1 MSMKQS
7 ILRRIVLTILLGLAG
22 FALSAQN
29 HRIEGL
35 VMDETNQPVPGA
47 AILVKGTAN
56 LGTSTDLD
64 GHFTL
69 VASGNAELLV
79 TCIGYMDESVQ
90 VNGRDKI
97 TVVLKEDNLQI
108 TETVVVGYGTQKK
121 VNLSGAVSSVK
132 MDEVLGDR
140 PQPNVAAALQGAIP
154 GLYISSGSNT
164 PGQTGKSIQVR
175 GSASFS
181 GSTTGSSSL
190 SPLVLIDNVPGD
202 IDALNP
208 DDIESISVLKD
219 ASASAIYGARAAA
232 GVILITTKSPK
243 RAQKVSISYSGS
255 AAVVNAIDT
264 PKQVDLP
271 TYIGV
276 YKEAFNTDTYGAG
289 QSQNLDK
296 WLEYYNTYKTNP
308 SALKSLGTLLDNGV
322 FIPDADGLLY
332 YMEEKDQYK
341 RMMETGSAYNH
352 NISASGATDKI
363 RFRFS
368 GNRYDE
374 NGPLAGRK
382 DVYSRTGINAFV
394 SADIRSWFTQ
404 EVNVFYT
411 KQKREMVVDES
422 GILFGQRNIN
432 YVPDGIYVLAGDDHD
447 YYFYTPYNALQFSKT
462 AATNIDQPRVFTKS
476 ILRPLEGL
484 EMVFEYTYSKS
495 GTNYNYDSG
504 KYYCYSLQGSILSGP
519 KNDYSIARN
528 FFEERNS
535 INAYATYK
543 KDWGR
548 HHFSVMGGFN
558 QEYWNYAYFNTRAED
573 QAFIDNPSMSNAQGK
588 VTTSDQYYDYALR
601 SGFARLNYNYDGR
614 YIVELSGRY
623 DGSSKFPKKS
633 RFGFFPSFSVAWN
646 AANESFLKDTDWVST
661 LKPRFSYG
669 SIGNQAS
676 VGYYDYYS
684 TMALNTKGTTWLSTA
699 DDGYVTTLG
708 MPGIVSDSFTWE
720 TITTTDVGL
729 DFTLFKGALYGSF
742 DWYRRDTK
750 DILSQSVNLPAVLGE
765 TAPLQNVGSMHTNGW
780 ELQIGHKGGIGKDFS
795 YSVGFNI
802 SDYRSFVDH
811 INFNEDKSLSYLY
824 EGKELGEIWGY
835 EWDGFYTKDDFE
847 DLATFTL
854 KDGVAGIQGVSPR
867 PGDFK
872 YKNLRDGQVN
882 DDDKN
887 MINTGKNTVDC
898 PGDRKVIGNS
908 MPRYQYGINLS
919 AGYKGFGLSVMLQG
933 IGKRDFASVTPYNYT
948 LNASDPCWFPVLVG
962 TTDYWSPKSTDS
974 SSPDFYEAANPNAT
988 LPRIYGSA
996 QASLANASSNRYYND
1011 HMLLKASYLRVKNIT
1026 LSYTIPHRILEKVSI
1041 DDVRLYVSCE
1051 NLLTFSNLPKGI
1063 DPETLGWSYPLY
1075 RTVSF
1080 GLNVTL

>member
-1 MSMKQS
+1 MPMKHN
-7 ILRRIVLTILLGLAG
+7 ILWRIVLIPLLGLVG
-22 FALSAQN
+22 LTLSAQN

-35 VMDETNQPVPGA
+35 VVDEMNQPVPGA
-47 AILVKGTAN
+47 AVLVKGTAN

-64 GHFTL
+64 GHFAL
-69 VASGNAELLV
+69 VTSDKAELLV
-79 TCIGYMDESVQ
+79 TCIGFMDESVQ
-90 VNGRDKI
+90 VNGQAKI
-97 TVVLKEDNLQI
+97 TVVLKEDNLQL

-132 MDEVLGDR
+132 MDEILGDR

-181 GSTTGSSSL
+181 GSTTGSKNL

-243 RAQKVSISYSGS
+243 HAQKITISYSGS

-264 PKQVDLP
+264 PKQVDIP

-276 YKEAFNTDTYGAG
+276 YKEAFNTNTYGAA
-289 QSQNLDK
+289 QNQDLDK
-296 WLEYYNTYKTNP
+296 WLEYYNTYKKDP
-308 SALKSLGTLLDNGV
+308 SALNSLGTLLDNGI
-322 FIPDADGLLY
+322 FIPNEDGLRY
-332 YMEEKDQYK
+332 YMQDKDLYK
-341 RMMETGSAYNH
+341 RMMETGSSYNH

-382 DVYSRTGINAFV
+382 DVYSRTGVNAFI
-394 SADIRSWFTQ
+394 SADIKKWFTQ

-411 KQKREMVVDES
+411 KQKRDMIVDET
-422 GILFGQRNIN
+422 GTLYGTRNLT
-432 YVPDGIYVLAGDDHD
+432 YVPDGLDPQPKGSQE
-447 YYFYTPYNALQFSKT
+447 YYLRTPYNVIQLSNT

-476 ILRPLEGL
+476 IVRPIKGL
-484 EMVFEYTYSKS
+484 EVIFEYTYSKS
-495 GTNYNYDSG
+495 ATNYNYDSG
-504 KYYCYSLQGSILSGP
+504 KYYVTDLQINYNSGP
-519 KNDYSIARN
+519 ANDYSIARN

-535 INAYATYK
+535 INAYATYT
-543 KDWGR
+543 KDFGK

-588 VTTSDQYYDYALR
+588 VTTSDQYADYALR
-601 SGFARLNYNYDGR
+601 SGFARLNYNYDER
-614 YIVELSGRY
+614 YIIELSGRY

-646 AANESFLKDTDWVST
+646 VANESFMKDVEWVST

-684 TMALNTKGTTWLSTA
+684 TMALNTKGTNWLSSI

-708 MPGIVSDSFTWE
+708 MPGIVSDNFTWE
-720 TITTTDVGL
+720 TITTTNVGA

-750 DILSQSVNLPAVLGE
+750 NILSQSVNLPAVLGE
-765 TAPLQNVGSMHTNGW
+765 SAPLQNVGRMHTSGW
-780 ELQIGHKGGIGKDFS
+780 ELQIGHKGGVGKDFT
-795 YSVGFNI
+795 YSVGFNL

-811 INFNEDKSLSYLY
+811 INFNEEKSLSYLY

-835 EWDGFYTKDDFE
+835 EWDGFYTKNDFE
-847 DLATFTL
+847 DLATFKL
-854 KDGVAGIQGVSPR
+854 KEGVTGIQGVSPR

-872 YKNLRDGQVN
+872 YKNLRDGQISE
-882 DDDKN
+882 DDNN
-887 MINTGKNTVDC
+887 MINSGKNTVDC

-919 AGYKGFGLSVMLQG
+919 ANYKGFGLSVMLQG

-948 LNASDPCWFPVLVG
+948 LNDSDPCWFPVFVG
-962 TTDYWSPKSTDS
+962 TTNYWSPKSTDS

-996 QASLANASSNRYYND
+996 QGKLANASSNRYVND

-1026 LSYTIPHRILEKVSI
+1026 LSYTVPHKLIEKVGI
-1041 DDVRLYVSCE
+1041 NDVRLYVSGE
-1051 NLLTFSNLPKGI
+1051 NLFTFSNLPKGI

-1080 GLNVTL
+1080 GLNITL